1 MDADTTDELRRLIA
15 ECQRECEAASE
26 VALKAL
32 LQVQRETKRRQD
44 AIRDLRGRLSLIE
57 AKLPQGPAR

>member
-32 LQVQRETKRRQD
+32 LQVQREAKRRRD
-44 AIRDLRGRLSLIE
+44 TLRDLRGRLSVLE
-57 AKLPQGPAR
+57 ETLRLGRAR